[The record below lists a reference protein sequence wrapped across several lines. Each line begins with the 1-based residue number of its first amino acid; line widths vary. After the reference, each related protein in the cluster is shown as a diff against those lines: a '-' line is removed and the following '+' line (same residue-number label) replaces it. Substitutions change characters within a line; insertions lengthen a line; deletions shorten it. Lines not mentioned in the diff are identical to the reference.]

1 MSFADFALHR
11 WFSTILSDFCIHGVS
26 KAAPGTTKITSFYV
40 VSQVG
45 RRALFTIARPSFVFF
60 CGDFVLNF
68 RRFWYIFSSI
78 AWAKQHRERK
88 QLMRFDAFS
97 QVKRRHAFL
106 IIAISIF
113 TIFRGHFAVIL
124 DAFWCNFAR
133 FWIPVRKP
141 DLRLRMNLG
150 ARQNASFLSIFE
162 AFLTLQKSSSPHCF
176 ADFLKN
182 KYKTWSRKSESFLGH
197 LYMDIVF
204 FELFTRPRKKHD
216 MRDDWW
222 VWNIKLRGSASTQ
235 KWSKNDASLSVD
247 GFGGV
252 RNGDRIRASGDVLF
266 FHIVK

>member
-1 MSFADFALHR
+1 MSYWHY
-11 WFSTILSDFCIHGVS
+11 IH
-26 KAAPGTTKITSFYV
+26 FE
-40 VSQVG
+40 
-45 RRALFTIARPSFVFF
+45 LARLPAGPTVDELQFHI
-60 CGDFVLNF
+60 DDF
-68 RRFWYIFSSI
+68 RRFWAIFASM
-78 AWAKQHRERK
+78 AWAKQHRECK
-88 QLMRFDAFS
+88 QWMRFDAFS

-124 DAFWCNFAR
+124 YAFWCNFAR

-182 KYKTWSRKSESFLGH
+182 KYKTWSRKSDPFWGH
-197 LYMDIVF
+197 PYSWDRF
-204 FELFTRPRKKHD
+204 FEFFTRPRKK
-216 MRDDWW
+216 RAPGDDWW

-252 RNGDRIRASGDVLF
+252 RNVHRIRASGDVLF
-266 FHIVK
+266 FHIVKYRIRYFLTLYGKDTWFWWWTARLEQTNTLRATFLHL

>member
-1 MSFADFALHR
+1 MF
-11 WFSTILSDFCIHGVS
+11 
-26 KAAPGTTKITSFYV
+26 
-40 VSQVG
+40 
-45 RRALFTIARPSFVFF
+45 
-60 CGDFVLNF
+60 
-68 RRFWYIFSSI
+68 FSSI
-78 AWAKQHRERK
+78 AWAKQLRERQK
-88 QLMRFDAFS
+88 WTHFDAFS

-182 KYKTWSRKSESFLGH
+182 KYKTWSRKSESFSGH
-197 LYMDIVF
+197 SYMDIVF
-204 FELFTRPRKKHD
+204 FEFYAT
-216 MRDDWW
+216 
-222 VWNIKLRGSASTQ
+222 SQ
-235 KWSKNDASLSVD
+235 KTWYA
-247 GFGGV
+247 
-252 RNGDRIRASGDVLF
+252 R
-266 FHIVK
+266 